1 MNPRWKGV
9 MARTSA
15 NLDISVSKTSNQL
28 RELIDLRSLA
38 EFLHESLK
46 PFDDPVDEI
55 TDGLQYALS
64 DDPGRGGFVLLA
76 RRDGEPVGSVV
87 MLRTGM
93 KGYIPENVLLYVAV
107 RPDMRG
113 QGVGGEIIRRAL
125 EEAEGNVKLH
135 VEYDNPAKRLYERIG
150 FTSKYAEMRYE
161 K

>member
-1 MNPRWKGV
+1 
-9 MARTSA
+9 MASKPDSI
-15 NLDISVSKTSNQL
+15 DISISGSAE
-28 RELIDLRSLA
+28 ELERRIEKRRLA

-46 PFDDPVDEI
+46 PFDDPVEEI
-55 TDGLQYALS
+55 IDGLDYALS

-76 RRDGEPVGSVV
+76 EEDGEPVGSVV

-113 QGVGGEIIRRAL
+113 RGVGGRIIRRSL
-125 EEAEGNVKLH
+125 EEAEGDVKLH

-150 FTSKYAEMRYE
+150 FVSKYAEMRFE

>member
-1 MNPRWKGV
+1 
-9 MARTSA
+9 MASESQ
-15 NLDISVSKTSNQL
+15 NLDITVSYTAE
-28 RELIDLRSLA
+28 ELQKHIGKRDLA

-46 PFDDPVDEI
+46 PFDDPVEEI
-55 TDGLQYALS
+55 LDGLDYALS
-64 DDPGRGGFVLLA
+64 EEPGRGGFILLA
-76 RRDGEPVGSVV
+76 TEDGEPVGSVV

-113 QGVGGEIIRRAL
+113 RGVGGRIIERSL
-125 EEAEGNVKLH
+125 EEAEGDVKLH
-135 VEYDNPAKRLYERIG
+135 VEYENPAKRLYERLG